1 MSVKDELHEIKKEA
15 QAIKNKLRHS
25 KNELNDI
32 KKDTEAFKDES
43 EKRKKVFNDESEKR
57 KKVRINQIIIKLKKR
72 AENANQLK
80 VESKRL
86 LEKLKDS
93 TKISELQKL
102 RDETKKY
109 MDNAEK

>member
-1 MSVKDELHEIKKEA
+1 MSVKDELHETKKEA

-25 KNELNDI
+25 KNELHDI

-43 EKRKKVFNDESEKR
+43 EKRKKA
-57 KKVRINQIIIKLKKR
+57 RINQIIIKLKKR
-72 AENANQLK
+72 AEKANQLK

>member
-1 MSVKDELHEIKKEA
+1 MSVKDELHETKKEA

-25 KNELNDI
+25 KNELHDI
-32 KKDTEAFKDES
+32 KKDTEAFK
-43 EKRKKVFNDESEKR
+43 DESEKR

-72 AENANQLK
+72 AEKANQLK